1 VHKITLAPPP
11 LIEVPV
17 SSPESDRPC
26 TYVGGGIEF
35 VSASTL
41 FRLDLGLFVLWYFS
55 IRFGTVRTMV
65 FFYQI
70 WDCSYCGIFRLDLGL
85 FVLWYF
91 SFRFGTVRTVVFFD
105 QIWYCSYYGIFRL
118 DLGLFVLL
126 YFSFRFGTVRTVVF
140 FVFLFY

>member
-1 VHKITLAPPP
+1 MHKITLAPPP

-55 IRFGTVRTMV
+55 F
-65 FFYQI
+65 
-70 WDCSYCGIFRLDLGL
+70 SYFINVKF
-85 FVLWYF
+85 
-91 SFRFGTVRTVVFFD
+91 
-105 QIWYCSYYGIFRL
+105 
-118 DLGLFVLL
+118 LL
-126 YFSFRFGTVRTVVF
+126 HTHNTIQ
-140 FVFLFY
+140 